1 MKISIVM
8 ASYNYEDYIKEAI
21 ESILM
26 QTHQDWELIIVDD
39 GSSDNSRQ
47 VIQSYCNQDARI
59 RLYTHAGN
67 QNKGL
72 AATVQLGISKANA
85 EYLAFLESDDR
96 WFKNCLLERIK
107 ILKQYPQLSFLFNE
121 IKPFGDS
128 EGVKE
133 ILRHQERRNALFT
146 EWTWPNS
153 VVLPFFLMN
162 VVPTF
167 SCVTIKKSVLN
178 ECDFNTP
185 VAPWLDWW
193 LYFQIALKNEFYFLD
208 VVLTEFRRHSCS
220 YIAQSSSKIRSQE
233 KFFFK
238 ALLSLLRQSDVSL
251 FEKVMASLFRNRRA
265 EQFFR
270 GLFRNII
277 RFQSISRF

>member
-8 ASYNYEDYIKEAI
+8 ASYNYEHYIKEAI
-21 ESILM
+21 ESVLM
-26 QTHQDWELIIVDD
+26 QTYPDWELIIVDD

-72 AATVQLGISKANA
+72 TATVQLGISKANA

-96 WFKNCLLERIK
+96 WFKNCLPERVK

-121 IKPFGDS
+121 IKAFGDS
-128 EGVKE
+128 ESVKE
-133 ILRHQERRNALFT
+133 ILKYQKERNAIF
-146 EWTWPNS
+146 ERWTWPTS

-167 SCVTIKKSVLN
+167 SCVTIKKSILN

-185 VAPWLDWW
+185 VAPWLNWW

-208 VVLTEFRRHSCS
+208 VVLTEFRRHPRS
-220 YIAQSSSKIRSQE
+220 YIAQSSNIIRSQE

-238 ALLSLLRQSDVSL
+238 ALLSLLQQSDVSP
-251 FEKVMASLFRNRRA
+251 FKKGMASLFTNRQA
-265 EQFFR
+265 EKFFR